1 MSDRELA
8 EFLGRQGISDAR
20 VLEAIRG
27 LRRAEFIPEDLRDL
41 AGQDSPLPIGHG
53 QTI

>member
-27 LRRAEFIPEDLRDL
+27 WEERCVRYSFDL
-41 AGQDSPLPIGHG
+41 
-53 QTI
+53 TK